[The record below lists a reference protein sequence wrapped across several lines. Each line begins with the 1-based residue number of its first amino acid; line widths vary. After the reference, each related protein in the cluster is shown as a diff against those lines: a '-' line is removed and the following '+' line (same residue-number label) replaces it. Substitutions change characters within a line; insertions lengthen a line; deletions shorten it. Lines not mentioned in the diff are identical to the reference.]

1 MSAAC
6 CSRLQFMRRDTSRPW
21 LAAAAGSSGLN
32 WGLSAQKYSPR
43 YPKVPSAARELA
55 VLSAGPAAGI
65 AAGAAAALLGFWRF
79 AEINWFLSGFNLLP
93 LPGLDGGSI
102 LSLVLCALFG
112 ERGERGGRHR
122 GPARFGAACR
132 RAASALFHARC
143 HLKSTTPAIIM
154 AIPRYLVQSKE
165 TRSAPSSPKASISAA
180 TRS

>member
-1 MSAAC
+1 MGLVNAAQ
-6 CSRLQFMRRDTSRPW
+6 SRVTVSFW
-21 LAAAAGSSGLN
+21 FFALAAACALTGQDVCGLLLAAAIHET
-32 WGLSAQKYSPR
+32 GHLAAMACCGGRVERFELGAFGAKILPR

-112 ERGERGGRHR
+112 ERGER
-122 GPARFGAACR
+122 AAGTAGLLVSGL
-132 RAASALFHARC
+132 RAAALLLLCFTRA
-143 HLKSTTPAIIM
+143 AI
-154 AIPRYLVQSKE
+154 
-165 TRSAPSSPKASISAA
+165 
-180 TRS
+180 